1 MIFFLIQVFV
11 NSTFGMIILPKICAE
26 NYTSTTLYS
35 TTGAFPLGLIRERRV
50 APLAPPLFLF
60 GAYHTWYLSRAPG
73 LLFSR
78 AIGFLEVVC
87 IRGYVQGN
95 NLDEVMT

>member
-1 MIFFLIQVFV
+1 
-11 NSTFGMIILPKICAE
+11 MIILPKICAE